1 MFEFP
6 KFLHLNLGDPVETF
20 IKWITINYEIFFDG
34 VKEFILFFLI
44 KAQKGLI
51 SIPWVLV
58 LLILFLIGWKVKS
71 VKSGISFAA
80 MMFTIGVLGYW
91 NDTMLT
97 LAIVLTSVF
106 ISLLFG
112 IPLGIFSAYK
122 VRFEKLTK
130 PVLDA
135 MQTMPSFVYLIPAIM
150 LFGLGSVPAV
160 FATTIY
166 SLPPV
171 IRLTTLAIRS
181 VSDDMLEAAHSF
193 GATPWQIL
201 LKVEIPQALPTIM
214 AGVNQTTMMAMSMV
228 VVASMIGA
236 KGLGYNVLIAIN
248 RTDIAMGV
256 EAGTSI
262 VLLAIIIDRLTQ
274 AVGSKFELKE

>member
-6 KFLHLNLGDPVETF
+6 EFLHLNLGDPVETF
-20 IKWITINYEIFFDG
+20 IKWITINYEAFFDG
-34 VKEFILFFLI
+34 VKQFILFFLI

-58 LLILFLIGWKVKS
+58 LLILFLVGWKVKS
-71 VKSGISFAA
+71 IKAGLSFAL
-80 MMFTIGVLGYW
+80 MMFTIGLLGYW

-122 VRFEKLTK
+122 VRFEKITK
-130 PVLDA
+130 PILDA

-181 VSDDMLEAAHSF
+181 VSEDMLEAANSF

-214 AGVNQTTMMAMSMV
+214 AGVNQTTMMAMAMV

-274 AVGSKFELKE
+274 AVGSKFEIKE

>member
-6 KFLHLNLGDPVETF
+6 KILHLNLGDPIETF
-20 IKWITINYEIFFDG
+20 IKWITKNYDGFFDA

-44 KAQKGLI
+44 KTQKGLI
-51 SIPWVLV
+51 AIPWIIV
-58 LLILFLIGWKVKS
+58 LLALFLIGWRVKNARA
-71 VKSGISFAA
+71 GLGFAL

-112 IPLGIFSAYK
+112 IPLGILSAYK
-122 VRFEKLTK
+122 VKFERLTK
-130 PVLDA
+130 PILDA

-181 VSDDMLEAAHSF
+181 VSSDMLEAAHSF

-214 AGVNQTTMMAMSMV
+214 AGVNQTTMMAMAMV

-274 AVGSKFELKE
+274 AIGERFEIKG

>member
-6 KFLHLNLGDPVETF
+6 EILHLNLGDPIETF
-20 IKWITINYEIFFDG
+20 IKWITINYEAFFDG
-34 VKEFILFFLI
+34 VKQFILFFLI
-44 KAQKGLI
+44 KSQKGLI

-58 LLILFLIGWKVKS
+58 LLILFLVGWKVKS
-71 VKSGISFAA
+71 IKAGLSFAA
-80 MMFTIGVLGYW
+80 MMFMIGVLGYW

-122 VRFEKLTK
+122 VRFEKITK
-130 PVLDA
+130 PILDA

-166 SLPPV
+166 ALPPV
-171 IRLTTLAIRS
+171 IRLTTLAIKS
-181 VSDDMLEAAHSF
+181 VSEDMLEAAHSF

-201 LKVEIPQALPTIM
+201 FKVEIPQALPTIM
-214 AGVNQTTMMAMSMV
+214 AGVNQTTMMAMAMV

-274 AVGSKFELKE
+274 AVGGKFELKE

>member
-1 MFEFP
+1 MNEFP
-6 KFLHLNLGDPVETF
+6 DFFRLKLGDPVETF
-20 IKWITINYEIFFDG
+20 IKWSTLNYEPFFDG
-34 VKEFILFFLI
+34 VKQFILFFLI
-44 KAQKGLI
+44 KMQKGLI
-51 SIPWVLV
+51 SIPWFVV
-58 LLILFLIGWKVKS
+58 LLVLFLIGWKVKN
-71 VKSGISFAA
+71 VKSGLSFAA
-80 MMFTIGVLGYW
+80 MMFTIGLLGYW

-97 LAIVLTSVF
+97 LAIVITSVL
-106 ISLLFG
+106 ISLMFG
-112 IPLGIFSAYK
+112 IPIGIFSAYK
-122 VRFEKLTK
+122 EKFEKITK

-181 VSDDMLEAAHSF
+181 VSKDMLEAAHSF

-201 LKVEIPQALPTIM
+201 IKVEIPQALPTIM

-248 RTDIAMGV
+248 RTDVAMGV

-274 AVGSKFELKE
+274 AIGSKFEIKE

>member
-6 KFLHLNLGDPVETF
+6 EFLHLSLGDPVETF
-20 IKWITINYEIFFDG
+20 IKWITINYEAFFDG
-34 VKEFILFFLI
+34 VKQFILFFLI

-51 SIPWVLV
+51 SVPWVLI
-58 LLILFLIGWKVKS
+58 LLILFLVGWKVKS
-71 VKSGISFAA
+71 IKAGISFAV

-122 VRFEKLTK
+122 IRFEKMTK
-130 PVLDA
+130 PILDA

-166 SLPPV
+166 ALPPV
-171 IRLTTLAIRS
+171 IRLTTLAIKS

-201 LKVEIPQALPTIM
+201 FKVEIPQALPTIM
-214 AGVNQTTMMAMSMV
+214 AGVNQTTMMAMAMV

>member
-1 MFEFP
+1 MTEFP
-6 KFLHLNLGDPVETF
+6 DFFRLKLGDPIETF
-20 IKWITINYEIFFDG
+20 IKWITINYEVFFDG
-34 VKEFILFFLI
+34 VKQFILFFLI
-44 KAQKGLI
+44 KMQKGLI
-51 SIPWVLV
+51 SIPWFVVLIV
-58 LLILFLIGWKVKS
+58 LFLIGWKVKN
-71 VKSGISFAA
+71 VKSGLGFAA
-80 MMFTIGVLGYW
+80 MMFTIGLLGYW

-97 LAIVLTSVF
+97 LAIVITSVL
-106 ISLLFG
+106 ISLMFG
-112 IPLGIFSAYK
+112 IPIGIYSAYK
-122 VRFEKLTK
+122 SKFEKITK
-130 PVLDA
+130 PILDA

-181 VSDDMLEAAHSF
+181 VSKDMLEAANSF

-201 LKVEIPQALPTIM
+201 IKVEIPQALPTIM

-248 RTDIAMGV
+248 RTDVAMGV
-256 EAGTSI
+256 EAGSSI
-262 VLLAIIIDRLTQ
+262 VLMAIIIDRLTQ
-274 AVGSKFELKE
+274 AIGSKFEIKE

>member
-1 MFEFP
+1 MEFP
-6 KFLHLNLGDPVETF
+6 DFFRIKLGDPVEVF
-20 IKWITINYEIFFDG
+20 IKWITINYEVFFDG
-34 VKEFILFFLI
+34 VKQFILFFLI
-44 KAQKGLI
+44 KMQKGLI
-51 SIPWVLV
+51 SIPWFVI
-58 LLILFLIGWKVKS
+58 LLILFLIGWKVKN
-71 VKSGISFAA
+71 VKAGLMFSA
-80 MMFTIGVLGYW
+80 MMFTIGLLGYW

-97 LAIVLTSVF
+97 LAIVITSVL
-106 ISLLFG
+106 ISLMFG
-112 IPLGIFSAYK
+112 IPIGIYSAYK
-122 VRFEKLTK
+122 TKFEKVTK

-181 VSDDMLEAAHSF
+181 VSKDMLEAAHSF

-201 LKVEIPQALPTIM
+201 VKVELPQALPTIM

-248 RTDIAMGV
+248 RTDVAMGV

-274 AVGSKFELKE
+274 AIGSKFEIQE

>member
-1 MFEFP
+1 MIEFP
-6 KFLHLNLGDPVETF
+6 EFLRFKLGDPIEAF
-20 IKWITINYEIFFDG
+20 IKWITINYGFFFDG
-34 VKEFILFFLI
+34 VKELTLGFLI
-44 KAQKGLI
+44 QIQKGLI
-51 SIPWVLV
+51 SIPWFIIVLA
-58 LLILFLIGWKVKS
+58 IFLIGWKAKNM
-71 VKSGISFAA
+71 KSGFVFAV
-80 MMFTIGVLGYW
+80 MMFSIGLLGYW
-91 NDTMLT
+91 EDTMLT
-97 LAIVLTSVF
+97 LAIVITSVL

-122 VRFEKLTK
+122 VKFEQLTK

-181 VSDDMLEAAHSF
+181 VSKDMLEAAHSF

-201 LKVEIPQALPTIM
+201 VKVEIPQALPTIM
-214 AGVNQTTMMAMSMV
+214 AGVNQTTMMAMAMV

-248 RTDIAMGV
+248 RTDVAMGV

-274 AVGSKFELKE
+274 AIGSKFEVKK

>member
-1 MFEFP
+1 MTEFP
-6 KFLHLNLGDPVETF
+6 EFLRLEFGDPIETF
-20 IKWITINYEIFFDG
+20 IKWVTINFDAFFDQI
-34 VKEFILFFLI
+34 KNIIL
-44 KAQKGLI
+44 
-51 SIPWVLV
+51 WVLLRIQDG
-58 LLILFLIGWKVKS
+58 LLAVPWFIILLLLFLVGWKAKNI
-71 VKSGISFAA
+71 KSGVSFAV
-80 MMFTIGVLGYW
+80 MMFAIGLLGYW
-91 NDTMLT
+91 EDTMLT
-97 LAIVLTSVF
+97 LSIVMTSVF
-106 ISLLFG
+106 ISLLLG
-112 IPLGIFSAYK
+112 IPLGILSAYK
-122 VRFEKLTK
+122 VKFEQLTK

-181 VSDDMLEAAHSF
+181 VSKEMLEAAHSF

-214 AGVNQTTMMAMSMV
+214 AGVNQTTMMAMAMV

-248 RTDIAMGV
+248 RTDVAMGV

-274 AVGSKFELKE
+274 AIGTKFEVKE

>member
-6 KFLHLNLGDPVETF
+6 KILHLNLGDPIETF
-20 IKWITINYEIFFDG
+20 IKWITINYEAFFDG
-34 VKEFILFFLI
+34 VKQFILFFLV

-58 LLILFLIGWKVKS
+58 LLILFLVGWKVKS
-71 VKSGISFAA
+71 IKSGLSFAA

-122 VRFEKLTK
+122 VRFEKMTK
-130 PVLDA
+130 PILDA

-166 SLPPV
+166 ALPPV
-171 IRLTTLAIRS
+171 IRLTTLAIKS
-181 VSDDMLEAAHSF
+181 VSEDMLEAAHSF

-201 LKVEIPQALPTIM
+201 FKVEIPQALPTIM
-214 AGVNQTTMMAMSMV
+214 AGVNQTTMMAMAMV

>member
-6 KFLHLNLGDPVETF
+6 KILHLNLGDPIEAF
-20 IKWITINYEIFFDG
+20 IKWITKNYDGFFDA

-44 KAQKGLI
+44 KTQKGLI
-51 SIPWVLV
+51 AIPWIIVLLV
-58 LLILFLIGWKVKS
+58 LFLVGWRVKNARA
-71 VKSGISFAA
+71 GLGFAL

-112 IPLGIFSAYK
+112 IPLGILSAYK
-122 VRFEKLTK
+122 AKFERFTK
-130 PVLDA
+130 PILDA

-214 AGVNQTTMMAMSMV
+214 AGVNQTTMMAMAMV

-274 AVGSKFELKE
+274 AIGERFEIKG

>member
-1 MFEFP
+1 M
-6 KFLHLNLGDPVETF
+6 
-20 IKWITINYEIFFDG
+20 
-34 VKEFILFFLI
+34 
-44 KAQKGLI
+44 QKGLI
-51 SIPWVLV
+51 SIPWFVI
-58 LLILFLIGWKVKS
+58 LLILFLIGWKVKN
-71 VKSGISFAA
+71 VKAGLMFSA
-80 MMFTIGVLGYW
+80 MMFTIGLLGYW

-97 LAIVLTSVF
+97 LAIVITSVL
-106 ISLLFG
+106 ISLMFG
-112 IPLGIFSAYK
+112 IPIGIYSAYK
-122 VRFEKLTK
+122 IKFEKVTK

-181 VSDDMLEAAHSF
+181 VSKDMLEAAHSF

-201 LKVEIPQALPTIM
+201 VKVELPQALPTIM

-248 RTDIAMGV
+248 RTDVAMGV

-274 AVGSKFELKE
+274 AIGSKFEIQE

>member
-1 MFEFP
+1 MMGFP
-6 KFLHLNLGDPVETF
+6 NLFRIHLGDPVETF
-20 IKWITINYEIFFDG
+20 IKWITINYEGFFDSIKG
-34 VKEFILFFLI
+34 IILWFLI
-44 KAQKGLI
+44 GIQRGLI
-51 SIPWVLV
+51 AIPWFV
-58 LLILFLIGWKVKS
+58 LLILLFLIGWKVKS
-71 VKSGISFAA
+71 IKAGISFSL
-80 MMFTIGVLGYW
+80 MLLTIGLLGYW

-97 LAIVLTSVF
+97 LAIVLTSVL
-106 ISLLFG
+106 ISLIIG
-112 IPLGIFSAYK
+112 IPIGIFSAYK
-122 VRFEKLTK
+122 EKFERYSK

-160 FATTIY
+160 FATMIY

-171 IRLTTLAIRS
+171 IRLTTLAIKS
-181 VSDDMLEAAHSF
+181 VSSEMLEAANSF
-193 GATPWQIL
+193 GATQWQIL
-201 LKVEIPQALPTIM
+201 IKVELPQALPTIM

-228 VVASMIGA
+228 VIASMIGA

-248 RTDIAMGV
+248 RTDIGMGV

-274 AVGSKFELKE
+274 AIGSKFEIEK

>member
-1 MFEFP
+1 MDYH
-6 KFLHLNLGDPVETF
+6 KLWL
-20 IKWITINYEIFFDG
+20 FFDG
-34 VKEFILFFLI
+34 VKELTLGFLI
-44 KAQKGLI
+44 QIQKGLI
-51 SIPWVLV
+51 SIPWFIIVLA
-58 LLILFLIGWKVKS
+58 IFLIGWKAKNM
-71 VKSGISFAA
+71 KSGFVFAV
-80 MMFTIGVLGYW
+80 MMFSIGLLGYW
-91 NDTMLT
+91 EDTMLT
-97 LAIVLTSVF
+97 LAIVITSVL

-122 VRFEKLTK
+122 VKFEQLTK

-181 VSDDMLEAAHSF
+181 VSKDMLEAAHSF

-201 LKVEIPQALPTIM
+201 VKVEIPQALPTIM
-214 AGVNQTTMMAMSMV
+214 AGVNQTTMMAMAMV

-248 RTDIAMGV
+248 RTDVAMGV

-274 AVGSKFELKE
+274 AIGSKFEVKK

>member
-1 MFEFP
+1 MTSFP
-6 KFLHLNLGDPVETF
+6 EGLRVNLGAPIESA
-20 IKWITINYEIFFDG
+20 IKWITINFEAFFDSI
-34 VKEFILFFLI
+34 KDSILWFLLKI
-44 KAQKGLI
+44 QGALLV
-51 SIPWVLV
+51 IPWFVI
-58 LLILFLIGWKVKS
+58 LLLLFVVGWRIKNLKM
-71 VKSGISFAA
+71 GISFAC
-80 MMFTIGVLGYW
+80 MMFAIGLLGYW

-97 LAIVLTSVF
+97 LSIVLTSVA

-112 IPLGIFSAYK
+112 IPLGVISAYNE
-122 VRFEKLTK
+122 RFEKITR
-130 PVLDA
+130 PILDA

-171 IRLTTLAIRS
+171 IRLTTLAVRS
-181 VSDDMLEAAHSF
+181 VSKDMLEAAHSF
-193 GATPWQIL
+193 GAKPWQVL
-201 LKVEIPQALPTIM
+201 FKVELPQALPTIM

-248 RTDIAMGV
+248 RTDIAVGV
-256 EAGTSI
+256 EAGISI

-274 AVGSKFELKE
+274 AIGQKFEVKE

>member
-1 MFEFP
+1 MTEFP
-6 KFLHLNLGDPVETF
+6 EAISLNFGDPIEAF
-20 IKWITINYEIFFDG
+20 IKWSTIHYETFFDG
-34 VKEFILFFLI
+34 VKDIILWVLLRIQDGLLAVPWFIVLLLLFF
-44 KAQKGLI
+44 A
-51 SIPWVLV
+51 
-58 LLILFLIGWKVKS
+58 GWKARNI
-71 VKSGISFAA
+71 KSGISFAV
-80 MMFTIGVLGYW
+80 MMFAIGMLGYW
-91 NDTMLT
+91 EDTMLT
-97 LAIVLTSVF
+97 LSIVIASVF
-106 ISLLFG
+106 ISLLLG
-112 IPLGIFSAYK
+112 IPLGILSAYK
-122 VRFEKLTK
+122 ARFEQITR
-130 PVLDA
+130 PILDA

-150 LFGLGSVPAV
+150 FFGLGSVPAV

-181 VSDDMLEAAHSF
+181 VSEDMLEAAHSF

-201 LKVEIPQALPTIM
+201 TKVEIPQALPTIM
-214 AGVNQTTMMAMSMV
+214 AGVNQTTMMAMAMV

-248 RTDIAMGV
+248 RTDVAMGV

-274 AVGSKFELKE
+274 AVGSKFEVKE

>member
-1 MFEFP
+1 MTEFP
-6 KFLHLNLGDPVETF
+6 EAISLNFGDPIEAF
-20 IKWITINYEIFFDG
+20 IKWSTIHYETFFDG
-34 VKEFILFFLI
+34 VKDIIL
-44 KAQKGLI
+44 
-51 SIPWVLV
+51 WVLLRIQDGLLAVPWFIV
-58 LLILFLIGWKVKS
+58 LLLLFLAGWKARNI
-71 VKSGISFAA
+71 KSGISFAA
-80 MMFTIGVLGYW
+80 MMFAIGMLGYW
-91 NDTMLT
+91 EDTMLT
-97 LAIVLTSVF
+97 LSIVIASVF
-106 ISLLFG
+106 ISLLLG
-112 IPLGIFSAYK
+112 IPLGILSAYK
-122 VRFEKLTK
+122 TRFEQITR
-130 PVLDA
+130 PILDA

-150 LFGLGSVPAV
+150 FFGLGSVPAV

-181 VSDDMLEAAHSF
+181 VSEDMLEAAHSF

-201 LKVEIPQALPTIM
+201 TKVEIPQALPTIM
-214 AGVNQTTMMAMSMV
+214 AGVNQTTMMAMAMV

-248 RTDIAMGV
+248 RTDVAMGV

-274 AVGSKFELKE
+274 AVGSKFEVKE

>member
-1 MFEFP
+1 MTEFP
-6 KFLHLNLGDPVETF
+6 DLFRLKLGDPVEVF
-20 IKWITINYEIFFDG
+20 IKWITINYEGFFDG
-34 VKEFILFFLI
+34 VKQFILFFLI
-44 KAQKGLI
+44 KMQKGLI
-51 SIPWVLV
+51 SIPWFVVLIV
-58 LLILFLIGWKVKS
+58 IFAIGWKVKNL
-71 VKSGISFAA
+71 KSGLSFAA
-80 MMFTIGVLGYW
+80 MMFTIGLLGYW

-97 LAIVLTSVF
+97 LAIVITSVI
-106 ISLLFG
+106 ISLMFG
-112 IPLGIFSAYK
+112 IPIGIFSAYK
-122 VRFEKLTK
+122 EKFEKFTK
-130 PVLDA
+130 PILDA

-181 VSDDMLEAAHSF
+181 VSKDMLEAAHSF

-248 RTDIAMGV
+248 RTDVAMGV

-274 AVGSKFELKE
+274 AIGSKFEIEE

>member
-1 MFEFP
+1 MTEFP
-6 KFLHLNLGDPVETF
+6 DFFRLKLGDPIEVF
-20 IKWITINYEIFFDG
+20 IKWITVNYEVFFDG
-34 VKEFILFFLI
+34 VKQFILFFLI
-44 KAQKGLI
+44 KMQKGLI
-51 SIPWVLV
+51 SIPWFVI
-58 LLILFLIGWKVKS
+58 LLILFLIGWKVKN
-71 VKSGISFAA
+71 VKSGVAFSA
-80 MMFTIGVLGYW
+80 MMFTIGLLGYW

-97 LAIVLTSVF
+97 LAIVITSVL
-106 ISLLFG
+106 ISLMLG
-112 IPLGIFSAYK
+112 IPIGIFSAYK
-122 VRFEKLTK
+122 SKFEKLTK

-181 VSDDMLEAAHSF
+181 VSKDMLEAAHSF

-201 LKVEIPQALPTIM
+201 IKVELPQALPTIM
-214 AGVNQTTMMAMSMV
+214 AGVNQTTMMAMAMV

-274 AVGSKFELKE
+274 AIGNKFEIKE

>member
-1 MFEFP
+1 MIEFP
-6 KFLHLNLGDPVETF
+6 EFLKIEFGDPIEAF
-20 IKWITINYEIFFDG
+20 IKWVTINFETFFDG
-34 VKEFILFFLI
+34 VKDMILWVLLKIQDGLLIVPWFIVLFILF
-44 KAQKGLI
+44 
-51 SIPWVLV
+51 LV
-58 LLILFLIGWKVKS
+58 GWRAKNI
-71 VKSGISFAA
+71 KSGISFAI
-80 MMFTIGVLGYW
+80 MMFAIGLLGYW
-91 NDTMLT
+91 EDTMLT
-97 LAIVLTSVF
+97 LSIVLTSVF

-112 IPLGIFSAYK
+112 IPLGILSAYK
-122 VRFEKLTK
+122 EKFEQFTK

-181 VSDDMLEAAHSF
+181 VSKEMLEAAHSF

-201 LKVEIPQALPTIM
+201 VKVEIPQALPTIM
-214 AGVNQTTMMAMSMV
+214 AGVNQTTMMAMAMV

-248 RTDIAMGV
+248 RTDVAMGV

-274 AVGSKFELKE
+274 AIGTKFEVKE

>member
-1 MFEFP
+1 MTEFP
-6 KFLHLNLGDPVETF
+6 EAISLNFGDPIEAF
-20 IKWITINYEIFFDG
+20 IKWSTIHYETFFDG
-34 VKEFILFFLI
+34 VKDIILWVLLRIQDGLLAVPWFIVLLLLFF
-44 KAQKGLI
+44 A
-51 SIPWVLV
+51 
-58 LLILFLIGWKVKS
+58 GWKAKNI
-71 VKSGISFAA
+71 KSGISFAV
-80 MMFTIGVLGYW
+80 MMFAIGMLGYW
-91 NDTMLT
+91 EDTMLT
-97 LAIVLTSVF
+97 LSIVIASVF
-106 ISLLFG
+106 ISLLLG
-112 IPLGIFSAYK
+112 IPLGILSAYK
-122 VRFEKLTK
+122 ARFEQITR
-130 PVLDA
+130 PILDA

-150 LFGLGSVPAV
+150 FFGLGSVPAV

-181 VSDDMLEAAHSF
+181 VSEDMLEAAHSF

-201 LKVEIPQALPTIM
+201 TKVEIPQALPTIM
-214 AGVNQTTMMAMSMV
+214 AGVNQTTMMAMAMV

-248 RTDIAMGV
+248 RTDVAMGV

-274 AVGSKFELKE
+274 AVGSKFEVKE

>member
-1 MFEFP
+1 MGFP
-6 KFLHLNLGDPVETF
+6 NLFRIHLGDPVETF
-20 IKWITINYEIFFDG
+20 IKWITINYEGFFDSIKG
-34 VKEFILFFLI
+34 IILWFLI
-44 KAQKGLI
+44 GIQRGLI
-51 SIPWVLV
+51 AIPWFV
-58 LLILFLIGWKVKS
+58 LLILLFLIGWKVKS
-71 VKSGISFAA
+71 IKAGISFSL
-80 MMFTIGVLGYW
+80 MLLTIGLLGYW

-97 LAIVLTSVF
+97 LAIVLTSVL
-106 ISLLFG
+106 ISLIIG
-112 IPLGIFSAYK
+112 IPIGIFSAYK
-122 VRFEKLTK
+122 EKFERYSK

-160 FATTIY
+160 FATMIY

-171 IRLTTLAIRS
+171 IRLTTLAIKS
-181 VSDDMLEAAHSF
+181 VSSEMLEAANSF
-193 GATPWQIL
+193 GATQWQIL
-201 LKVEIPQALPTIM
+201 IKVELPQALPTIM

-228 VVASMIGA
+228 VIASMIGA

-248 RTDIAMGV
+248 RTDIGMGV

-274 AVGSKFELKE
+274 AIGSKFEIEK